1 MRISRP
7 TPAMVVAIIALIVAC
22 AGTATAASVVLIKSS
37 SQVKAGSLNGT
48 DLKAKSLT
56 NRTLADGSVTG
67 RTIKNGSVT
76 GDSIKK
82 GAVGTDQLATSVK
95 SALVN
100 QGFTATE
107 SVRKDGPS
115 APNGGSMKVATLQ
128 GLAPGTYALIAK
140 AVVSP
145 TNPSGGLVGELLK
158 NNKTGTARCTL
169 DGAGD
174 SDDAVA
180 PLGAPFTLY
189 ANTLNLQLT
198 RTIATASDIVLSCDA
213 NVAWKAGNASIIALK
228 LAGSSR
234 VDSAQR

>member
-1 MRISRP
+1 
-7 TPAMVVAIIALIVAC
+7 MVVAIIALIVAC

-56 NRTLADGSVTG
+56 NRTLADGAVTG
-67 RTIKNGSVT
+67 RVIKAGSVT
-76 GDSIKK
+76 ANTIKK
-82 GAVGTDQLATSVK
+82 GSVGADQLSGAVK
-95 SALVN
+95 SSLTS

-128 GLAPGTYALIAK
+128 GLAPGTYALMAK
-140 AVVSP
+140 AVISP
-145 TNPSGGLVGELLK
+145 ISGSGGIVGELLK
-158 NNKTGTARCTL
+158 SDKTGTARCTL

-180 PLGAPFTLY
+180 PLGAPFSLY
-189 ANTLNLQLT
+189 SNTLNLQLT
-198 RTIATASDIVLSCDA
+198 RTIATASDIVLTCDA
-213 NVAWKAGNASIIALK
+213 NVAWKAGNTSIIALK

-234 VDSAQR
+234 VDSAG